1 VAGHDMTRSVT
12 RTQHPYGIRLPAAL
26 DERLTRVTIHIGGV
40 RASRDPLVI
49 DTVLGSCIAACLY
62 DPVEGVG
69 GMNHFML
76 PEGTDPGNPTS
87 ARYGVNAMELLISEI
102 MKLGGQRR
110 RFQAKIFGGG
120 HVLKIRESLDG
131 VPQRNIDFV
140 RRFLE
145 TEQIPV
151 IKEDVG
157 GYQPRRVLFNT
168 STGKAFLKYLG
179 SSEAEQTAQEEMVYL
194 ISLKKQKLD
203 GDVTLF

>member
-1 VAGHDMTRSVT
+1 MKPSNPKPVNGNRF
-12 RTQHPYGIRLPAAL
+12 PANLAQDL
-26 DERLTRVTIHIGGV
+26 ERQTINIGGLH
-40 RASRDPLVI
+40 ASRDPMLL

-62 DPVEGVG
+62 DPVFGIG

-76 PEGTDPGNPTS
+76 PEGADPGNPTS
-87 ARYGVNAMELLISEI
+87 ARYGVNAMELLISEL
-102 MKLGGQRR
+102 MKLGADRR
-110 RFQAKIFGGG
+110 RFQAKVFGGG

-140 RRFLE
+140 RQFLE

-151 IKEDVG
+151 VKEDVG
-157 GYQPRRVLFNT
+157 GYQPRRVLFHT
-168 STGKAFLKYLG
+168 HTGKVYLKYLG
-179 SSEAEQTAQEEMVYL
+179 NNEAARTAEEEMVYL